1 MSRTTLALV
10 AAMLLSAC
18 MALWGWSEVSRTR
31 GLLKDQIELTEAA
44 EKRTKA
50 IQSNLRTVSSNY
62 ATSELR
68 LRAVLSAVPDRSTDR
83 AVYNEL
89 CRRSNCAKPGALP
102 TPAD

>member
-1 MSRTTLALV
+1 MFTSRLALVLYLVVAALV
-10 AAMLLSAC
+10 AAWGWTEASRYNRLLSEQ
-18 MALWGWSEVSRTR
+18 S
-31 GLLKDQIELTEAA
+31 LLTQAA
-44 EKRTKA
+44 EERTA
-50 IQSNLRTVSSNY
+50 RIQSTLRTVSSNY

-89 CRRSNCAKPGALP
+89 CRRSNCAKPGAMP

>member
-1 MSRTTLALV
+1 MFTSRLALILYLVVAALV
-10 AAMLLSAC
+10 AA
-18 MALWGWSEVSRTR
+18 WGWSEASRYDR
-31 GLLKDQIELTEAA
+31 LLAEQTLLTEAA

-89 CRRSNCAKPGALP
+89 CRRSNCAKPGAMP